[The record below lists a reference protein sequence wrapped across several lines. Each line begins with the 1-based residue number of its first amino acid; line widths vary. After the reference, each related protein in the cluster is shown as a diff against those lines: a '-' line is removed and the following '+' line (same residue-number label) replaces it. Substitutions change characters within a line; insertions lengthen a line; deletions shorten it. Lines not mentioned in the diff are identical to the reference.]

1 MANVRSARYSVLVFE
16 SPVLTAPPVPGRGDA
31 AGPRPGVLTRL
42 LTGQPA
48 GITELTLTQ
57 ELIVG
62 AAAWAAAARAGGTRR
77 RSADPRPDWADAHP
91 LAVSLDGARPG
102 PELAATLVALEPAEV
117 DDAALV
123 EAIAAWERLVSWA
136 TARQAHAVNELRR
149 RREGQRREAFVGDE
163 IAARLGTTR
172 AGGESKVLTAS
183 SLERLPEVSDAL
195 ERGDIDH
202 LKARV
207 ICDEV
212 LPLDD
217 AEAHRV
223 AAAVLLRASVLTG
236 PQLRSRIR
244 RMELAQNPAAAEE
257 RHRAAV
263 ADRFVDLQP
272 ARDGMA
278 WLNAYLPADQGVA
291 VYTSLTAL
299 ADAAAPDDPRPV
311 AARRADALVDLVT
324 RVVDRDRTCT
334 FPGCRVPAAR
344 CDIDHIEPFDPARPP
359 DQQTR
364 APNLQALCRHH
375 HLLKTHGGWRVVRDD
390 DAGTTEWSA
399 PTGHG
404 YARAPG
410 EVGAPERARDP
421 ETVGTP
427 VQVSAPAVADVPGR
441 APDVGPPPF

>member
-102 PELAATLVALEPAEV
+102 PELASTLAALEPAEV

-123 EAIAAWERLVSWA
+123 EAIAAWERVVSWA

-172 AGGESKVLTAS
+172 AGGESKVATAS

-212 LPLDD
+212 MPLGD

-223 AAAVLLRASVLTG
+223 TAAVLPRAAMLTG

-244 RMELAQNPAAAEE
+244 RMELAQHPAAAEE
-257 RHRAAV
+257 RHRAGGAEPCGDLV
-263 ADRFVDLQP
+263 AD
-272 ARDGMA
+272 
-278 WLNAYLPADQGVA
+278 
-291 VYTSLTAL
+291 
-299 ADAAAPDDPRPV
+299 
-311 AARRADALVDLVT
+311 
-324 RVVDRDRTCT
+324 
-334 FPGCRVPAAR
+334 
-344 CDIDHIEPFDPARPP
+344 
-359 DQQTR
+359 
-364 APNLQALCRHH
+364 
-375 HLLKTHGGWRVVRDD
+375 
-390 DAGTTEWSA
+390 
-399 PTGHG
+399 
-404 YARAPG
+404 
-410 EVGAPERARDP
+410 
-421 ETVGTP
+421 
-427 VQVSAPAVADVPGR
+427 
-441 APDVGPPPF
+441 

>member
-123 EAIAAWERLVSWA
+123 EAIAAWERLA
-136 TARQAHAVNELRR
+136 
-149 RREGQRREAFVGDE
+149 
-163 IAARLGTTR
+163 
-172 AGGESKVLTAS
+172 
-183 SLERLPEVSDAL
+183 EVSDAL

-244 RMELAQNPAAAEE
+244 RMELAQNPLAAEE

-311 AARRADALVDLVT
+311 AARR
-324 RVVDRDRTCT
+324 
-334 FPGCRVPAAR
+334 P
-344 CDIDHIEPFDPARPP
+344 
-359 DQQTR
+359 
-364 APNLQALCRHH
+364 
-375 HLLKTHGGWRVVRDD
+375 VR
-390 DAGTTEWSA
+390 
-399 PTGHG
+399 
-404 YARAPG
+404 
-410 EVGAPERARDP
+410 
-421 ETVGTP
+421 
-427 VQVSAPAVADVPGR
+427 
-441 APDVGPPPF
+441 